1 MQKNRRQA
9 DYDYI
14 KQVSDSQNFL
24 TERKLIQRI
33 IRLADIRKEDTVLE
47 IGTGKGHLT
56 EAICQRAGKVCSVE
70 IDRKLL
76 ESAKK
81 RLSKFE
87 NAELIPGD
95 FMRYRLPE
103 KGNYKVF
110 ANIPFFLTT
119 QIVEKLTQ
127 GKNAPS
133 DMWLVMEKGA
143 AKRFMGLPRE
153 TKKSLE
159 LKVRWEMKIV
169 YHFRREDF
177 HPKPSVDSVLVHFSK
192 KAVPD
197 LGEREY
203 RAFQKFVEQGMKYG
217 VMGKGGLLTTRQ
229 ASVALKRAGL
239 YHAYEDG
246 VTLYIQW
253 LCLFRCYQDMRGR
266 KS

>member
-103 KGNYKVF
+103 KGIIRY
-110 ANIPFFLTT
+110 LQT
-119 QIVEKLTQ
+119 
-127 GKNAPS
+127 
-133 DMWLVMEKGA
+133 
-143 AKRFMGLPRE
+143 
-153 TKKSLE
+153 
-159 LKVRWEMKIV
+159 
-169 YHFRREDF
+169 FR
-177 HPKPSVDSVLVHFSK
+177 SS
-192 KAVPD
+192 
-197 LGEREY
+197 
-203 RAFQKFVEQGMKYG
+203 
-217 VMGKGGLLTTRQ
+217 
-229 ASVALKRAGL
+229 
-239 YHAYEDG
+239 
-246 VTLYIQW
+246 
-253 LCLFRCYQDMRGR
+253 
-266 KS
+266 

>member
-133 DMWLVMEKGA
+133 DMWLVMEKGRQNGSWA
-143 AKRFMGLPRE
+143 CLWRRR
-153 TKKSLE
+153 SLWS
-159 LKVRWEMKIV
+159 LRC
-169 YHFRREDF
+169 
-177 HPKPSVDSVLVHFSK
+177 
-192 KAVPD
+192 
-197 LGEREY
+197 
-203 RAFQKFVEQGMKYG
+203 
-217 VMGKGGLLTTRQ
+217 GGR
-229 ASVALKRAGL
+229 
-239 YHAYEDG
+239 
-246 VTLYIQW
+246 
-253 LCLFRCYQDMRGR
+253 
-266 KS
+266 